1 MNDLRPDIGLIPLIR
16 LTGVNI
22 PMSRMLIDESISARQ
37 STTDDLID
45 FWLLLLE
52 LSIQDRVIPEGNSNQ
67 LRRFS
72 TAISKPDIMEQII
85 KTEANCEVS
94 APITESCGDR
104 FSSIQD
110 TRRPVGILSSVGD

>member
-22 PMSRMLIDESISARQ
+22 PMSSMLIDESISARQ

-52 LSIQDRVIPEGNSNQ
+52 LSIQDRVIPDGNSSQ